1 MANRPK
7 CPNCIRR
14 DKKGESQ
21 GHALLRKDG
30 TCPKCGKKYPLKPTN
45 KDDDRRKAN
54 LPNNMASNKD
64 KPVFPVQCGV
74 APIYGFPRSDNEVA
88 KLSSG
93 NIESGDPINDEDSD
107 KRTLKFLII
116 TIIVVL
122 LMMGINALSLLG
134 GSLILLTIGLF
145 GWGYLI
151 SKE

>member
-1 MANRPK
+1 MAKYRRCPDCIIKNR
-7 CPNCIRR
+7 
-14 DKKGESQ
+14 KGESE
-21 GHALLRKDG
+21 GHVILRKDG
-30 TCPKCGKKYPLKPTN
+30 TCPKCGKKYPTDEN
-45 KDDDRRKAN
+45 KGKIE
-54 LPNNMASNKD
+54 PSSITPSSSNKL
-64 KPVFPVQCGV
+64 VFPVQCKTT
-74 APIYGFPRSDNEVA
+74 PIYGFPRSDNEVA

-116 TIIVVL
+116 TIIVAL

-151 SKE
+151 FKE